1 MASSIEN
8 MDKDSSSCNSSL
20 TGSSK
25 DELRCLFSTDSD
37 SNETFQA
44 TIQTNKIG
52 FDKIDE
58 KEIDTNTI
66 QTEKQDRKP
75 DVNCFLDSLY
85 QDLDNIIL
93 DANQNPTIPNFNL
106 NHGLLL
112 YKIKSLNE
120 KLKDQNQQI
129 QVVHVSYYF
138 ILYYII
144 YLLSQSDFGSKYE
157 FIYHIRYPCRILN
170 KRCQLKEKF

>member
-8 MDKDSSSCNSSL
+8 MDKDSSSCNSSV

-25 DELRCLFSTDSD
+25 DELKCLFSTDSD
-37 SNETFQA
+37 SNETFNA
-44 TIQTNKIG
+44 TIDSDKNG

-58 KEIDTNTI
+58 TEIDTNANHI
-66 QTEKQDRKP
+66 DDPDRKT
-75 DVNCFLDSLY
+75 DVKCFLESLY

-129 QVVHVSYYF
+129 QVVHVSNYF

-144 YLLSQSDFGSKYE
+144 FCGK
-157 FIYHIRYPCRILN
+157 I
-170 KRCQLKEKF
+170 

>member
-8 MDKDSSSCNSSL
+8 MDKDSSSCNSSV

-37 SNETFQA
+37 SNETFHA
-44 TIQTNKIG
+44 AIKS
-52 FDKIDE
+52 DKNEYDVVSGT
-58 KEIDTNTI
+58 EIDTNAN
-66 QTEKQDRKP
+66 ENEEQDGKT
-75 DVNCFLDSLY
+75 DVKCFLESLY

-138 ILYYII
+138 II
-144 YLLSQSDFGSKYE
+144 
-157 FIYHIRYPCRILN
+157 
-170 KRCQLKEKF
+170 